1 MHTAQLVPL
10 PLTVSC
16 FSKIQI
22 GFTFLVPAHPG
33 SRGQRAV
40 KRVCVCVCVTL
51 LFGGMQDYETAPDD
65 GAYVYGLF
73 VDGARWD
80 RARHELNESLPRV
93 LFDVLPPVWL
103 RPCRRADVADKRSVY
118 VAPVYKTSERRGTLS
133 TTGHSTNFV
142 ISMMLPSSRPDDH
155 WISRGVALLC
165 QLDI

>member
-1 MHTAQLVPL
+1 
-10 PLTVSC
+10 
-16 FSKIQI
+16 
-22 GFTFLVPAHPG
+22 
-33 SRGQRAV
+33 
-40 KRVCVCVCVTL
+40 
-51 LFGGMQDYETAPDD
+51 MQDYETAPDD

-142 ISMMLPSSRPDDH
+142 ISMMLPSSLPHDH